1 MKANETTLRGL
12 IGGEQQLLVPLYQR
26 PYSWEREQLATLW
39 NDIELQ
45 ADRIEQGK
53 DNSHFL
59 GSVVL
64 APGPENSPGRS
75 QWLVVDGQQRL
86 TTLMVALCA
95 LRDHQVAEDPL
106 HRDRIN
112 ETHLINK
119 FSPGDL
125 RYRLLPTQVD
135 RQAFKDCVEGQ
146 PFGDTD
152 SRIAGAYQF
161 FRTKLVAVDDP
172 ADPHDIARIESIV
185 LNRLNLVQIVVEDD
199 DNAFRIFESINNTG
213 MRLSQVDLIR
223 NYVFM
228 HLPTKGQ
235 YVYDVHWLPMQ
246 KRLGPKGMDQ
256 LMYLA
261 LILDRGDEAQY
272 NDTYRGHQELLR
284 AVTMDS
290 GNVEDRVENYVK
302 DLARRARYLHQILEP
317 NGESEID
324 ARLRF
329 LNEWKGSTAYPV
341 IMRLLELRDSGDATE
356 DEVVEAQRYI
366 ESFLVRRLIGG
377 VATGSL
383 NKIFMRLTR
392 ELTGEKP
399 ADTLRAGLSP
409 ARLYWSSDEQFRA
422 DIRSRAFY
430 WQGRTAQQK
439 LVLCRL
445 EESYGAKEAVELSDK
460 KITIEHVL
468 PQSPTADWREQLA
481 SDGDADRLHKELV
494 HTLGNLTLSGY
505 NSELGN
511 MSFDKKRDFLG
522 RSGIAMNQ
530 EIAQRERWGKT
541 EIQSRA
547 DGLASRAIEIWPS
560 PMDVGPVGPSRDWTL
575 LHAALAALPAGTW
588 TTYGDLAELIGS
600 HAVPVGAHLAKSQ
613 VLNAHRVL
621 NAAGQVSKGFQW
633 VDEDDDRDV
642 HEVLRAEGIKLD
654 DADRADPGQR
664 ISARELAELLD
675 LPGAL
680 NLSEAELAADDD
692 HADVDEHEARFF
704 QQLGDARGPQ
714 AAGAVSRLLDWWRDR
729 GGEVQFGRSAGAS
742 CAPFVRHGGETLTM
756 VRFYSKTVE
765 VPFGTLKKR
774 IPFNDPILR
783 DELRRR
789 FNDAPGVELSAAKL
803 ELYPSFEIDLMADE
817 AVWDVVVACLDWF
830 TAQTETDGGPS
841 TT

>member
-12 IGGEQQLLVPLYQR
+12 IGGDQQLLVPLYQR

-39 NDIELQ
+39 RDIELQ
-45 ADRIEQGK
+45 ADRIEQGR
-53 DNSHFL
+53 DHSHFL

-64 APGPENSPGRS
+64 APGPNNSPGYS
-75 QWLVVDGQQRL
+75 EWLVVDGQQRL

-95 LRDHQVAEDPL
+95 LRDHQAAEDPL
-106 HRDRIN
+106 HRERIN
-112 ETHLINK
+112 ETHLINR
-119 FSPGDL
+119 FRPGDP

-152 SRIAGAYQF
+152 SRIANAYQF
-161 FRTKLVAVDDP
+161 FRTKLVEVDDP
-172 ADPHDIARIESIV
+172 ADPHDIARIESVV
-185 LNRLNLVQIVVEDD
+185 LNRLNLVQIVVEGN

-235 YVYDVHWLPMQ
+235 FVYDTYWLPMQ
-246 KRLGPKGMDQ
+246 NELGPKGMDQ

-284 AVTMDS
+284 SVTMDKKD
-290 GNVEDRVENYVK
+290 VEDRVEEYVK
-302 DLARRARYLHQILEP
+302 DLARRARYLQRILEP
-317 NGESEID
+317 TGESEID

-329 LNEWKGSTAYPV
+329 LNEWKGNTAYPV
-341 IMRLLELRDSGDATE
+341 IMRLLELHDSGEAT
-356 DEVVEAQRYI
+356 DDQVVKAQRYI
-366 ESFLVRRLIGG
+366 ESFLVRRLLGG

-383 NKIFMRLTR
+383 NRIFMRLTP
-392 ELTGEKP
+392 ELTGEEP
-399 ADTLRAGLSP
+399 VADVVRAGLSP
-409 ARLYWSSDEQFRA
+409 ARLYWSSDEQFRT

-439 LVLCRL
+439 LVLRRL
-445 EESYGAKEAVELSDK
+445 EESYGGKEPVELSDK

-468 PQSPTADWREQLA
+468 PQTPTAEWREQLA
-481 SDGDADRLHKELV
+481 AEGDADRLHKELV

-505 NSELGN
+505 NSELSN
-511 MSFDKKRDFLG
+511 MAFAKKRDFLG
-522 RSGIAMNQ
+522 HSGLVMNQ
-530 EIAQRERWGKT
+530 EIAKHERWGKA

-547 DGLASRAIEIWPS
+547 DELASRAIEIWPS
-560 PMDVGPVGPSRDWTL
+560 PLDVGPVGPSRDWTL
-575 LHAALAALPAGTW
+575 LHSALAALPAGTW
-588 TTYGDLAELIGS
+588 TTYGDVAELIGS
-600 HAVPVGAHLAKSQ
+600 HAVPVGAHLSKSQ

-633 VDEDDDRDV
+633 VDEEDDRDV
-642 HEVLRAEGIKLD
+642 REVLRAEGIKLD

-664 ISARELAELLD
+664 ISARELAELLE
-675 LPGAL
+675 LPGAVD
-680 NLSEAELAADDD
+680 LSEAELVVDDD
-692 HADVDEHEARFF
+692 YADFDKNEQRFF
-704 QQLGDARGPQ
+704 QQLGDAKGPQ
-714 AAGAVSRLLDWWRDR
+714 AAGAVSRLLDWWRGR

-742 CAPFVRHGGETLTM
+742 CAPFVRNGTEILPII
-756 VRFYSKTVE
+756 RFYAKTVE
-765 VPFGTLKKR
+765 VPFATLKKR
-774 IPFNDPILR
+774 VPFNDPILR

-789 FNDAPGVELSAAKL
+789 LNEAPGIDLPAAKL
-803 ELYPSFEIDLMADE
+803 ELYPSFDIALMAND
-817 AVWDVVVACLDWF
+817 AVWDVVLSSLDWSVSRAKG
-830 TAQTETDGGPS
+830 AQDPD
-841 TT
+841 